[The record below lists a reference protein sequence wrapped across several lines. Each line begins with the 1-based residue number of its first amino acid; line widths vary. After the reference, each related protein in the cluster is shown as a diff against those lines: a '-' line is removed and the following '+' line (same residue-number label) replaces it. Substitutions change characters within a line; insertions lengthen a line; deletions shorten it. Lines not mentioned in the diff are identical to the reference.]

1 DIIGDVRGLGLLIGI
16 ELVKDR
22 KTKEPASKETL
33 RMGPEALKRG
43 LQIAAGLGAH
53 NNIIRLTPPLIVTKD
68 EADVAINIIEACLKQ
83 VT

>member
-1 DIIGDVRGLGLLIGI
+1 LLIGI

-22 KTKEPASKETL
+22 KSKEPASKETL

-43 LQIAAGLGAH
+43 LQIAAGLGVH

-83 VT
+83 VA